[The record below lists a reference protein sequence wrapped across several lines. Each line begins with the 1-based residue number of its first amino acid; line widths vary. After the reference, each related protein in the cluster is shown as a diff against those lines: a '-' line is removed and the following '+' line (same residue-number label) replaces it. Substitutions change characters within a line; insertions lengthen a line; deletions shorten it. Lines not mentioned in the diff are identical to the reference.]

1 MRSEADEKRIRERWH
16 AIMAYVIATKSQG
29 QLLDSNIAPNRMALS
44 RWRKN
49 PPAPEVI
56 WATLRCLFGD
66 RASQMYEEGD
76 AWLKHVTLPRD
87 IGTLRRSLGITQLQL
102 AQVIGVSRF
111 TMNKAEHG
119 LASDETVNLAWHALQ
134 KMLSDGKRNIHL
146 R

>member
-1 MRSEADEKRIRERWH
+1 MRSETDEKRIRDRWR
-16 AIMAYVIATKSQG
+16 AIMSYIIATKSQG

-49 PPAPEVI
+49 SPAPEVI
-56 WATLRCLFGD
+56 WATLRCLFD
-66 RASQMYEEGD
+66 DKAPRMYEEGD
-76 AWLKHVTLPRD
+76 EWLKLVTLPRD
-87 IGTLRRSLGITQLQL
+87 VGTLRRSLGITQLQL
-102 AQVIGVSRF
+102 AQTIGVSRF

>member
-1 MRSEADEKRIRERWH
+1 MRSEADEKRIRDRWR
-16 AIMAYVIATKSQG
+16 AIMSYIIATKSQG

-44 RWRKN
+44 RWRKS

-56 WATLRCLFGD
+56 GATLRCLFD
-66 RASQMYEEGD
+66 DKAPQMYEEGD
-76 AWLKHVTLPRD
+76 EWLKLVTLPRD
-87 IGTLRRSLGITQLQL
+87 VGTLRRSLGITQLQL